1 MFILPILQTVTSI
14 AGLLLS
20 GIAMRYLKRNINI
33 INEKVYSA
41 MMIAMAT
48 LLLIFFAHLSTS
60 LYELTLLH
68 TDQIPNLK

>member
-48 LLLIFFAHLSTS
+48 LLLIFFAHLSAS

>member
-1 MFILPILQTVTSI
+1 
-14 AGLLLS
+14 
-20 GIAMRYLKRNINI
+20 MRYLKRNINI

-60 LYELTLLH
+60 LYELMLLH

>member
-1 MFILPILQTVTSI
+1 
-14 AGLLLS
+14 
-20 GIAMRYLKRNINI
+20 MRYLKRNINI